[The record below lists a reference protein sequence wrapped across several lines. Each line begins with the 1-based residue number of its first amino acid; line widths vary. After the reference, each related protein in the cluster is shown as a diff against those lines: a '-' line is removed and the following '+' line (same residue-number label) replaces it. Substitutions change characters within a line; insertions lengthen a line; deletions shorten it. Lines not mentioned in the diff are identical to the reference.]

1 MGIIVE
7 NRESVASLN
16 AILHEF
22 ADVIIGRMGIPYHKK
37 NINVIS
43 VAVDAT
49 QEQINAL
56 SGRIGKLAGVSVKT
70 AFSNVTC
77 ECPCEE
83 KRV

>member
-70 AFSNVTC
+70 AFSNVTG
-77 ECPCEE
+77 ECEE